1 MITVQLPNL
10 LFHGENCVK

>member
-1 MITVQLPNL
+1 MISVQLPNL